1 MCGGFEP
8 TFGVDRSHASR
19 SRGGDGLAVGVV
31 LDVAAGE
38 HSGDVGSARARF
50 GDEISG
56 EERGVRLVPDGDE
69 HPGDGE
75 IGLGAGDGVGESDAF
90 DAGLADD
97 GCDLARLG

>member
-1 MCGGFEP
+1 
-8 TFGVDRSHASR
+8 
-19 SRGGDGLAVGVV
+19 
-31 LDVAAGE
+31 
-38 HSGDVGSARARF
+38 
-50 GDEISG
+50 
-56 EERGVRLVPDGDE
+56 LVPDGDE